1 MIYLLTKA
9 TVDLQGPILYF
20 TWIFQPTFKML
31 KMVRDG
37 SLFLG
42 MTGLDKKWLET
53 TGYEDLKGQNDRLL
67 KKNISHFK
75 LHVIL
80 LLYTSTEVH
89 ISVKH

>member
-20 TWIFQPTFKML
+20 TWIFQPILKML

-37 SLFLG
+37 SLVLG
-42 MTGLDKKWLET
+42 MTGLDKKWPET
-53 TGYEDLKGQNDRLL
+53 MGYEDLKWQNDQLL
-67 KKNISHFK
+67 KIKICHFK
-75 LHVIL
+75 LIL

>member
-9 TVDLQGPILYF
+9 TVDLQGPILYMYF

-42 MTGLDKKWLET
+42 MTGLDKKLLET
-53 TGYEDLKGQNDRLL
+53 TGYEDLKGQNDRVL
-67 KKNISHFK
+67 KKTF
-75 LHVIL
+75 V
-80 LLYTSTEVH
+80 TSN
-89 ISVKH
+89 